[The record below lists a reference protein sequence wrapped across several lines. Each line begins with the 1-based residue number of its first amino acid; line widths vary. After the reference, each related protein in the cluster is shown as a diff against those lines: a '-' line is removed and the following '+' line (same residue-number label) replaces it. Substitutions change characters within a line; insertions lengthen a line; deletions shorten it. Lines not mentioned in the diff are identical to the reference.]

1 MVRDDVRR
9 LHNAVGR
16 WTVTARNHK
25 VQSVAVAKGCF
36 VDRLCEIE
44 RLQDVIEPTYLL
56 VGGVVHMEAE
66 VATDDNLAAICSD
79 DLEQLRQ
86 FFEEQLR
93 WRLTS

>member
-1 MVRDDVRR
+1 M
-9 LHNAVGR
+9 
-16 WTVTARNHK
+16 
-25 VQSVAVAKGCF
+25 GCF

-44 RLQDVIEPTYLL
+44 RLQDVVES
-56 VGGVVHMEAE
+56 VGGVVHMEVE

-93 WRLTS
+93 